1 MLIVAGE
8 IKVASADD
16 YGKAKDI
23 LANMMAET
31 HKEEGCH
38 AYSFAQDAADPGSIR
53 LFEIWENQE
62 ALDAH
67 MKTPHMAAFNKAVAG
82 FNVTG
87 ASVNIYE
94 VSGTRKL
101 M

>member
-8 IKVASADD
+8 IKIGNADD
-16 YGKAKDI
+16 YQKALPALQK
-23 LANMMAET
+23 MMAET

-38 AYSFAQDAADPGSIR
+38 AYAFSQCAADPKTIR
-53 LFEIWENQE
+53 LFEKWEDQA

-67 MKTPHMAAFNKAVAG
+67 MKTAHMAEFNQAVAG
-82 FNVTG
+82 FGVVG
-87 ASVNIYE
+87 ADVHVYE
-94 VSGTRKL
+94 VAGSKKL